1 MTKKKSDDGPLK
13 ARDIDV
19 EYPIT
24 TADVRLMVKT
34 LLRYQQ
40 MLQGAISAGL
50 AIDQFTGPDEVPF
63 GYIVH
68 AAGELVKKHNAVTE
82 EMLRAELQAWYA
94 ASAMPIGPHQFVEI
108 MGAGDGNGFIHE
120 AFHAP
125 EMDNKRVVAEK
136 EYAQKLLYK
145 FLKARML
152 TADLSEMIQAS
163 SADTS
168 PQRFEEL
175 LGRSY
180 RKAQSIRFIG
190 TELDDEND
198 FMPEFGSETN
208 YSPVI
213 ADPTGLPWI
222 DQYIGG
228 FCAGDVIGLLGP
240 TGGGKSNMMISAA
253 VRMAQYY
260 AANNLNKLSVYVCYE
275 DGNYRMKPLFWS
287 AATHISRETFASAEF
302 SWANLSTSEM
312 PNDADRRLPENQ
324 NGEFILGERERYIAA
339 QVWMRK
345 HFKFLDF
352 SHNIATGGRGC
363 GGLQEIVSVVEQICE
378 KRGMTL
384 GFIAI
389 DYAGLLVERHLA
401 ATGQLKSNGPDGVY
415 LPLKTFGDQVRYSLA
430 APYGAVAMI
439 AHQIAGAAANSK
451 PFYRYLSHL
460 DVQHCKAFAENMH
473 ACICINKED
482 PDTQARLI
490 NYSKIRYGAP
500 GLQHGIIKIK
510 TEYCSIDL
518 VSDFYQVDE
527 FSKKIVPK
535 NELSSA
541 AGRPS
546 RPRSASGMVPGDN
559 FSSML

>member
-1 MTKKKSDDGPLK
+1 MTKNQLEDAPLK
-13 ARDIDV
+13 ACDIDV

-24 TADVRLMVKT
+24 GTDVRLLVKT

-40 MLQGAISAGL
+40 MLRSAISAGL
-50 AIDQFTGPDEVPF
+50 NFNQFNGPDEAPY
-63 GYIVH
+63 GYVMH
-68 AAGELVKKHNAVTE
+68 AAGGLVKEHNAVTE
-82 EMLRAELQAWYA
+82 EMLRAELQAWY
-94 ASAMPIGPHQFVEI
+94 SVGAMAIAPQQFEELL
-108 MGAGDGNGFIHE
+108 GTEGNPGFLSE
-120 AFHAP
+120 AFSAP
-125 EMDNKRVVAEK
+125 ETDNKRVIAEK
-136 EYAQKLLYK
+136 DYAQKLLYK

-152 TADLSEMIQAS
+152 TADLSEMIEAS
-163 SADTS
+163 SGDTS

-175 LGRSY
+175 LGKSY

-198 FMPEFGSETN
+198 FMPEFGSETT
-208 YSPVI
+208 YAPVV
-213 ADPTGLPWI
+213 AEPTGIPWI

-240 TGGGKSNMMISAA
+240 TGGGKSNMMISAS

-287 AATHISRETFASAEF
+287 AATHISRETFANADF
-302 SWANLSTSEM
+302 NWANMSTSEM

-339 QVWMRK
+339 QSWMKK

-352 SHNIATGGRGC
+352 SYNVATGGRGV

-378 KRGMTL
+378 KRGMSL

-389 DYAGLLVERHLA
+389 DYAGILIERYLA
-401 ATGQLKSNGPDGVY
+401 ATGRLKSTGPEGVY
-415 LPLKTFGDQVRYSLA
+415 LPLKTFGDEVRYSLS
-430 APYGAVAMI
+430 APYGAVAMV
-439 AHQIAGAAANSK
+439 AHQIAGAAANAK
-451 PFYRYLSHL
+451 PFYRYLTHW
-460 DVQHCKAFAENMH
+460 DVQHCKSFAENMQC
-473 ACICINKED
+473 CICINSAD

-500 GLQHGIIKIK
+500 GMQHGIIKIK
-510 TEYCSIDL
+510 SEYCSIDL

-541 AGRPS
+541 SGRAPRTRPS
-546 RPRSASGMVPGDN
+546 SGMVPGDN
-559 FSSML
+559 FSNML